1 VRATKLGR
9 WARRAAVVLVLG
21 FGAAALGAATAQAEV
36 GWESPT
42 PSAPAIVAP
51 VGQGVVGAAAFAQEV
66 GWE

>member
-1 VRATKLGR
+1 MRATKLGR

-42 PSAPAIVAP
+42 PGAAIVAP
-51 VGQGVVGAAAFAQEV
+51 VGHGVTDGAVIAQEV